1 MKLIIT
7 LFSVKLRILK
17 VLMEHQFDCADF
29 KIVTE
34 TLPVESLRHP
44 PEGRDVTGLQ
54 YWTQVDH
61 MADIRCGLGEGLK
74 KRREVWN
81 IPQWQ
86 GGFKTCNSL
95 TNFFSKLYGGELT
108 QLPTVENVTYFFKPS
123 LP

>member
-61 MADIRCGLGEGLK
+61 MADVRCGLGEGLK
-74 KRREVWN
+74 KEEKCGIFHSDR
-81 IPQWQ
+81 
-86 GGFKTCNSL
+86 GD
-95 TNFFSKLYGGELT
+95 SKH
-108 QLPTVENVTYFFKPS
+108 VTA
-123 LP
+123 

>member
-74 KRREVWN
+74 KKKRSVEYSTMA
-81 IPQWQ
+81 
-86 GGFKTCNSL
+86 GGIQNM
-95 TNFFSKLYGGELT
+95 
-108 QLPTVENVTYFFKPS
+108 
-123 LP
+123 